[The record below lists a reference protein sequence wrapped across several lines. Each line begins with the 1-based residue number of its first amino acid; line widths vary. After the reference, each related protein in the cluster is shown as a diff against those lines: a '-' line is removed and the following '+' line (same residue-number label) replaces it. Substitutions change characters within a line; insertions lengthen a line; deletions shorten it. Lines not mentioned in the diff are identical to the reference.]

1 MLEGLSAT
9 ALVFVK
15 LDAQGTELSIL
26 QGAQPLFNTW
36 RIVGIEMESTLLAQ
50 PIMKGSGKFWQ
61 ACEYL
66 ESQGFELL
74 NIKPISAVSR
84 SGRKKKNQNTY
95 LTECDAVFAL
105 RPDVVL
111 ELGIDCRLGLLA
123 FYLTNHFYDEVLW
136 LLECDKE
143 IGQVL
148 HSKGCRLNRLLC
160 EIKNAT

>member
-15 LDAQGTELSIL
+15 LDAQGTEQSIL